1 MKYTKI
7 DMNEW
12 DRGRLFEAYI
22 ERMRVV
28 MSLTADV
35 NVAPMLNFT
44 KTNCLKFYPAMIW
57 AVSKTVN
64 ARGEFKYGWNER
76 GELIKWDFVSP
87 SYAEFHKDDEKCMK
101 TVTEYS
107 DGLFDFHERF
117 LKDREKY
124 KNSRGFVANQPP
136 NFFDVSCLPW
146 LRYRSFDMHVFDDG
160 KFLAPVVTWGKYERD
175 GGRYLMPL
183 TMNIH
188 HAVADGF
195 HLARFFIE
203 LQALID
209 SLGVM

>member
-44 KTNCLKFYPAMIW
+44 KTNGLKFYPAMIW

-64 ARGEFKYGWNER
+64 ARDEFKYGWNER
-76 GELIKWDFVSP
+76 GKLIKWDFVSP

-107 DGLFDFHERF
+107 DDLFDFHERF

-124 KNSRGFVANQPP
+124 KNSRGFVANRPP

-175 GGRYLMPL
+175 GGRCLMPL

>member
-35 NVAPMLNFT
+35 NAASLLKFT
-44 KTNCLKFYPAMIW
+44 KANGLKFYPAMIW

-64 ARGEFKYGWNER
+64 ARDEFKYGWNER

-107 DGLFDFHERF
+107 DDLFDFHARF

-136 NFFDVSCLPW
+136 NSFDVSCLPW

-160 KFLAPVVTWGKYERD
+160 KFLASVVTWGKYERD
-175 GGRYLMPL
+175 GGRCLMPL

-195 HLARFFIE
+195 HLAWFFIE